1 MKTTNLM
8 EDIQFSEK
16 DAHAEPLY
24 VDKLGRAIR
33 FALKPGQM
41 LREHNAPNSPFYAI
55 VLKGQGMFAGGDG
68 KEIKCNPNTLL
79 IFDPKENHSIRALG
93 EELVF
98 VGLLHG
104 APSNSS
110 EKRGGKLGRKPK

>member
-1 MKTTNLM
+1 MKKTNLLK
-8 EDIQFSEK
+8 DVQFGEK

-24 VDKLGRAIR
+24 VDKLGRVIR

-41 LREHNAPNSPFYAI
+41 LREHNAPTSPLYAV
-55 VLKGQGMFAGGDG
+55 VLKGQGMFTGDEG

-79 IFDPKENHSIRALG
+79 IFDPKEKHSIRALD

-104 APSNSS
+104 APSNLSD
-110 EKRGGKLGRKPK
+110 KRGGKLGRKRK